1 MEIADSHSLTPQPV
15 SRSITVDLREVIQT
29 FDNYYA
35 QEDKLNEPHY
45 SYGKMVEKEAT
56 HNHTD
61 ILKTVIYMLADDI
74 KSNYA
79 DTSAPVDRLTK
90 ALTAIVDSLPPTSRN
105 IEHNKRLVS
114 KLIGYF
120 LTLHGMH
127 I

>member
-1 MEIADSHSLTPQPV
+1 MKIADSHSLTPGPV
-15 SRSITVDLREVIQT
+15 SKSVTVDLKDAIKT

-35 QEDKLNEPHY
+35 HEDKLNEPHY

-56 HNHTD
+56 HNHHD

-74 KSNYA
+74 NNHTDIA
-79 DTSAPVDRLTK
+79 LPVDKLTK
-90 ALTAIVDSLPPTSRN
+90 ALIAIVDSLPPTSRN
-105 IEHNKRLVS
+105 IEHNKRIVS

-120 LTLHGMH
+120 LTLHAMH